1 MIKFILLGLLDY
13 SPMTGYELKQTI
25 DTSTAHFWH
34 AHHSQIYTTLR
45 QMEKEGLVTSVFVRE
60 DDALKRRVYSLT
72 ETGRKMLDEWLDSP
86 MTEVTPIKEDFLVRI
101 FFSAKRDP
109 QKVLAEL
116 VMQRQLH
123 QSALRSYEKVREN
136 IPTHG
141 HEHLKGGNRNPE
153 FWGLTLDMGF
163 LYEKM
168 YLEWLDKA
176 IQITQK
182 Y

>member
-1 MIKFILLGLLDY
+1 
-13 SPMTGYELKQTI
+13 MTGYELKQTI
-25 DTSTAHFWH
+25 DTSTGHFWH

-45 QMEKEGLVTSVFVRE
+45 QMEKEGLVSSIFVRE
-60 DDALKRRVYSLT
+60 DDALKRRVYTLADA
-72 ETGRKMLDEWLDSP
+72 GRKTLDEWLETP

-116 VMQRQLH
+116 NMQQQLH
-123 QSALRSYEKVREN
+123 KGVLHSYQKVKDS

-141 HEHLKGGNRNPE
+141 HEQLKDGNRNQE
-153 FWGLTLDMGF
+153 FWSLTLEMGF

-176 IQITQK
+176 IQMIQTD
-182 Y
+182 